1 MESSSAIRG
10 HGDGV
15 SLSLA
20 ITPRAGRDEITGMAG
35 GSLRVH
41 IKASPVEGKA
51 NEALLAFLA
60 KQLGVPRSALSI
72 VTGMSSRHKVVHA
85 SGVNIETAR
94 ARLLPSAH

>member
-1 MESSSAIRG
+1 MESSGAIRG

-15 SLSLA
+15 SLSLT
-20 ITPRAGRDEITGMAG
+20 ITPRAGRDEVAGLSG
-35 GSLRVH
+35 GSLRVR

-72 VTGMSSRHKVVHA
+72 VAGVSSKRKIVHA
-85 SGVNIETAR
+85 SGVSVETAT
-94 ARLLPSAH
+94 ARLLPSAP